1 MMKTLV
7 HAGIAAAAVLALAT
21 GCSDD
26 GSVGTA
32 ATSAVDA
39 VKPQTSAPTPVSG
52 SVGASA
58 QPGKSETAPS
68 AGTSEPGAP
77 AIPVDNPTDPS
88 AAVPVDQGNPCLD
101 TSSDLV
107 QNVIATL
114 GPPPGS
120 DYYEIGEHTTATT
133 PNCPTLTWAVAET
146 PSGTGSSPENI
157 MFFHDNK
164 FARLATPS
172 PSAFTSI
179 SASTDDS
186 VTVHYSWLVG
196 DEPNCCPEGNADVMF
211 SWDGSN
217 VVSDIP
223 VPTEVYNFS

>member
-7 HAGIAAAAVLALAT
+7 HAAIAAVVVLALAT

-26 GSVGTA
+26 GSVGAA
-32 ATSAVDA
+32 ATSTVDA
-39 VKPQTSAPTPVSG
+39 VKSQPSAPTRVSG
-52 SVGASA
+52 SVGAS
-58 QPGKSETAPS
+58 SR
-68 AGTSEPGAP
+68 AGESGAP
-77 AIPVDNPTDPS
+77 ATPDAPPPPTPVDNPTDPS
-88 AAVPVDQGNPCLD
+88 ATVPVHQGDPCLD

-120 DYYEIGEHTTATT
+120 DYYEIGEHTTAAM

-157 MFFHDNK
+157 MFFHADK

-179 SASTDDS
+179 SGSTDDS

-196 DEPNCCPEGNADVMF
+196 NEPNCCPQGNADVTF

-217 VVSDIP
+217 VVSDVP
-223 VPTEVYNFS
+223 VPTEVYNFG